1 MEAIKA
7 EVQKKMDKAI
17 EHLINEFAKVRTGRA
32 NPQILD
38 RVMVDYY
45 GTPTAVAQVGNI
57 SVPDPQ
63 LILITPWEKNLL
75 GEIEKAIVR
84 ADLGMNPQNDGNV
97 IRLPVPQLTEE
108 RRKELVK
115 QVKKIAEEG
124 KVGIRG
130 ARKDGNDA
138 LKQKEKE
145 KLISEDEQKT
155 GEAAIQKL
163 TDSQN
168 KKVDEMTAA
177 KEKELLAV

>member
-1 MEAIKA
+1 MESVNI

-17 EHLINEFAKVRTGRA
+17 EHLKSEFAKVRTGRA

-45 GTPTAVAQVGNI
+45 GTPTPVAQIGNVT
-57 SVPDPQ
+57 VPDPQ
-63 LILITPWEKNLL
+63 LILITPWEKSLL

-97 IRLPVPQLTEE
+97 IRLPIPQLTED
-108 RRKELVK
+108 RRKDLVK

-130 ARKDGNDA
+130 ARKDGNDS
-138 LKQKEKE
+138 LKQMEKDKE
-145 KLISEDEQKT
+145 ISEDDMKT
-155 GEAAIQKL
+155 GESTIQKQ
-163 TDSQN
+163 TDKYNSL
-168 KKVDEMTAA
+168 VDEMTQS
-177 KEKELLAV
+177 KEKELLEV